1 MIVCT
6 AYRYASLF
14 NGMVKKIQTLKP
26 ILAYPN
32 RTTTQLC
39 LQINQQLAIL
49 RQIKSVLPTELQAH
63 VLHSVLNGKK
73 LLIYTDSAN
82 WATQLRFYGETMLA
96 AFKSSNS
103 TLTTVLQVKIVNDAA
118 TTKVDPKHKATIPSQ
133 SVAYELGKLSLV
145 TTDPQLKQAL
155 SKLSSTLARLNVRK

>member
-1 MIVCT
+1 MT
-6 AYRYASLF
+6 Q
-14 NGMVKKIQTLKP
+14 KIQSLKP

-32 RTTTQLC
+32 RLIAQLR
-39 LQINQQLAIL
+39 LQIDQQLAIL
-49 RQIKSVLPTELQAH
+49 RQIKSVLPTELQVH

-96 AFKSSNS
+96 AFKSNNS
-103 TLTTVLQVKIVNDAA
+103 TPVTLLQVKIINDAA
-118 TTKVDPKHKATIPSQ
+118 ATKVSPKNKANIPSQ
-133 SVAYELGKLSLV
+133 SVAYELRKLSLV
-145 TTDPQLKQAL
+145 TADPELKQAL

>member
-1 MIVCT
+1 MT
-6 AYRYASLF
+6 QKRQS
-14 NGMVKKIQTLKP
+14 LKP

-32 RTTTQLC
+32 KSIAQLS

-49 RQIKSVLPTELQAH
+49 EQIKSALPTELQVH

-82 WATQLRFYGETMLA
+82 WATQLRFYGETMLT
-96 AFKSSNS
+96 AFKSNKPTPV
-103 TLTTVLQVKIVNDAA
+103 TLLQVKIINVAT
-118 TTKVDPKHKATIPSQ
+118 TTKVSAKNKAIIPSQ

-145 TTDPQLKQAL
+145 TADPQLKQAL

>member
-1 MIVCT
+1 MT
-6 AYRYASLF
+6 QKR
-14 NGMVKKIQTLKP
+14 QTLKP

-32 RTTTQLC
+32 KSIAQLS

-49 RQIKSVLPTELQAH
+49 GQIKSVLPIELQVH

-96 AFKSSNS
+96 VFKSNCS
-103 TLTTVLQVKIVNDAA
+103 TPATVLQVKIINDVATAKVN
-118 TTKVDPKHKATIPSQ
+118 PKNKATIPSQ
-133 SVAYELGKLSLV
+133 RVSYEIRKLSLV

-155 SKLSSTLARLNVRK
+155 SNLSSTLARLNVRK